1 MARDFMV
8 DAGQLRDLEGQQYI
22 VLRPAGDVLAEFDQV
37 QDAAR
42 GRLETAGLA
51 RSVRYPGAAH
61 VTLRGLYEPERVDQ
75 VRDVVRRWA
84 AGQHPIEV
92 VFEAVDSFPAPWQI
106 VIARLART
114 PSMLNAY
121 ASLTDALDATD
132 LRRIGE
138 LSLDEWTFHLSTVYA
153 KTLDAADWTRLA
165 SDTHHEYP
173 KPPTETITE
182 VEFVTYFDAAEHREV
197 LALGAR

>member
-1 MARDFMV
+1 MVRDFMT
-8 DAGQLRDLEGQQYI
+8 DAGQLRDLEGQQYV
-22 VLRPAGDVLAEFDQV
+22 VLRPTGAVATEFDRM

-42 GRLETAGLA
+42 RRIDAAGLSDA
-51 RSVRYPGAAH
+51 VRYPGAAH

-75 VRDVVRRWA
+75 VREVVRRWA
-84 AGQHPIEV
+84 ARQHPIELA
-92 VFEAVDSFPAPWQI
+92 FDAVDSFPAPWQI

-114 PSMLNAY
+114 PSLLHAY
-121 ASLTDALDATD
+121 ASLTEALDDTD

-153 KTLDAADWTRLA
+153 KNLDAADWARLA
-165 SDTHHEYP
+165 SDTAHDYAT
-173 KPPTETITE
+173 PPAETIGE

-197 LALGAR
+197 FPLGAG